1 MIQLHGK
8 TKSLRIDKPLTQ
20 LVWRLELADPNAG
33 FDFSLFSNSNQTMQP
48 FGLIRSHSHIP
59 DNNFDY
65 IQTPEELD
73 YLKLNDIISLSYT
86 ANRINVQWR
95 GNTSTNSLLL
105 TERCDNYC
113 LMCSQPP
120 REENDDW
127 LLQVASD
134 VISLMPGEA
143 EVLGFTGGEP
153 TIYGDDFIE
162 LVRHFS
168 EKLPNTALH
177 ILSNGRKFSDIKFA
191 EKYAEVANKS
201 MMIGIPIYGA
211 ESQLHDY
218 VVQAEGAFDQTINGI
233 LNLGEYGQS
242 IEIRVV
248 AHKQTAPALVQIA
261 EFISRNLPF
270 VDQVAIMGL
279 EMIGLARGN
288 FQEVWIDPVEYKNQL
303 AEAVNHLA
311 SNNIHVMVY
320 NHQLCLTHTDI
331 WKFAVKSISDWKNEY
346 DPICEPCQVREQCG
360 GFFNSAKYGAS
371 SQIQALKVDG
381 SPLYNQKESLAN
393 ETKTRWRRKS
403 IPHTS
408 IS

>member
-1 MIQLHGK
+1 MIALHGK
-8 TKSLRIDKPLTQ
+8 TKDLRIDKSLTH
-20 LVWRLELADPNAG
+20 LVWRLETADPASG
-33 FDFSLFSNSNQTMQP
+33 FDFNLISTSNDSNET
-48 FGLIRSHSHIP
+48 FGLIKSNRPIP
-59 DNNFDY
+59 NSSFNY
-65 IQTPEELD
+65 IQTPAELD
-73 YLKLNDIISLSYT
+73 YLKHNDIISLSYT

-134 VISLMPGEA
+134 VISLMPVESD
-143 EVLGFTGGEP
+143 VLGFTGGEP
-153 TIYGDDFIE
+153 TIYGDGFIE
-162 LVRHFS
+162 LIRHFS
-168 EKLPNTALH
+168 ETLPNTALH
-177 ILSNGRKFSDIKFA
+177 ILSNGRKFSDIEFA
-191 EKYAEVANKS
+191 EKYANVSNKS

-218 VVQAEGAFDQTINGI
+218 VVQADGAFDQTINGI
-233 LNLGEYGQS
+233 LNLGEFGQS
-242 IEIRVV
+242 VEIRIV
-248 AHKQTAPALVQIA
+248 AHKQTASSLLQIA
-261 EFISRNLPF
+261 EYISRNLPF

-288 FQEVWIDPVEYKNQL
+288 FKEVWIDPIEYKNQL
-303 AEAVNHLA
+303 SEAVNHLA
-311 SNNIHVMVY
+311 SSNIHVMVY
-320 NHQLCLTHTDI
+320 NHQLCLTHPDV

-346 DPICEPCQVREQCG
+346 DPICEPCEVRNQCG

-371 SQIQALKVDG
+371 SKIQAIKSDG
-381 SPLYNQKESLAN
+381 KPIFDKTINLDTDTQK
-393 ETKTRWRRKS
+393 KWRRRP

-408 IS
+408 L

>member
-1 MIQLHGK
+1 MIQLHAK
-8 TKSLRIDKPLTQ
+8 TKSLRIGKSLTQ
-20 LVWRLELADPNAG
+20 LVWRLESADPSTG
-33 FDFSLFSNSNQTMQP
+33 FDFSLFSNSNQSMQP
-48 FGLIRSHSHIP
+48 FGLIKSKSHVP
-59 DNNFDY
+59 NNSFDY

-86 ANRINVQWR
+86 ANQINVQWR
-95 GNTSTNSLLL
+95 GNMSTNSLLL

-120 REENDDW
+120 REENDNW

-153 TIYGDDFIE
+153 TIYGDQFIE

-168 EKLPNTALH
+168 EKLPKTALH
-177 ILSNGRKFSDIKFA
+177 ILSNGRRFSDIKFA
-191 EKYAEVANKS
+191 EEYSQVANKS

-233 LNLGEYGQS
+233 LNLGEFGQS

-248 AHKQTAPALVQIA
+248 VHKQTAPSLVQIA
-261 EFISRNLPF
+261 EYISRNLPF

-288 FQEVWIDPVEYKNQL
+288 FKEVWIDPVEYKNQL

-346 DPICEPCQVREQCG
+346 DPTCEPCQVRDQCG

-371 SQIQALKVDG
+371 SQIQALKLDG
-381 SPLYNQKESLAN
+381 SPLYDHKETLSN
-393 ETKTRWRRKS
+393 ETEARWKRKP

>member
-1 MIQLHGK
+1 MIQLHAK
-8 TKSLRIDKPLTQ
+8 TKSLRIGKSLTQ
-20 LVWRLELADPNAG
+20 LVWRLESADPSTG
-33 FDFSLFSNSNQTMQP
+33 FDFSLFSNSNQSMQP
-48 FGLIRSHSHIP
+48 FGLIKSKSHVP
-59 DNNFDY
+59 NNSFDY

-86 ANRINVQWR
+86 ANQINVQWR
-95 GNTSTNSLLL
+95 GNMSTNSLLL

-120 REENDDW
+120 REENDNW

-134 VISLMPGEA
+134 VISLMPGDA

-153 TIYGDDFIE
+153 TIYGDQFIE

-168 EKLPNTALH
+168 EKLPKTALH
-177 ILSNGRKFSDIKFA
+177 ILSNGRRFSDIKFA
-191 EKYAEVANKS
+191 EEYSQVANKS

-233 LNLGEYGQS
+233 LNLGEFGQS

-248 AHKQTAPALVQIA
+248 VHKQTAPSLVQIA
-261 EFISRNLPF
+261 EYISRNLPF

-288 FQEVWIDPVEYKNQL
+288 FKEVWIDPVEYKNQL

-331 WKFAVKSISDWKNEY
+331 WKFAEKSISDWKNEY
-346 DPICEPCQVREQCG
+346 DPTCEPCQVRDQCG

-371 SQIQALKVDG
+371 SQIQALKLDG
-381 SPLYNQKESLAN
+381 SPLYDHKETLSN
-393 ETKTRWRRKS
+393 ETEARWKRKP